1 MSVTN
6 MAAQLALCRHHAAKR
21 LRVLAVLLA
30 ALLIPNLAFAETTI
44 TVWHFFGGGVE
55 LETFLTLVDR
65 FMKEHP
71 DIQVETVAVPW
82 GDPYYEKLSV
92 AVVANSAPDVALMHA
107 TKIAEFIE
115 GEFLRELTPDELN
128 AAGIYAEDYFPV
140 PWQAST
146 YDGKVYAI
154 PFDIHPI
161 GLYINRQLLEEAGVA
176 PTPPAT
182 GEELLETARF
192 LNRDQDGDGM
202 LDVAGFGIR
211 DDGYTFYRM
220 WYSIVHQFGLEILDE
235 ARTGLNPDP
244 RLVEAFDTLVDAKN
258 LGALTVGGVG
268 ADFIGGNV
276 AFFVEGTWVIGDYN
290 RYGLN
295 YTAAPF
301 PVFGERPAT
310 WTDSHL
316 FVLPYQ
322 AHPDEERLEASKT
335 FVKWM
340 SHNNGIWSA
349 AAGHVSPSRQV
360 LQTAEFQ
367 ALEPQMAF
375 ARQLD
380 YVVFFP
386 QVRGAWT
393 LQGSLAAN
401 LHRIMSGDVTNL
413 QGFENIKTEFANV
426 LTQAQ

>member
-1 MSVTN
+1 
-6 MAAQLALCRHHAAKR
+6 
-21 LRVLAVLLA
+21 
-30 ALLIPNLAFAETTI
+30 
-44 TVWHFFGGGVE
+44 
-55 LETFLTLVDR
+55 
-65 FMKEHP
+65 
-71 DIQVETVAVPW
+71 
-82 GDPYYEKLSV
+82 
-92 AVVANSAPDVALMHA
+92 
-107 TKIAEFIE
+107 FIE

-258 LGALTVGGVG
+258 LGAL
-268 ADFIGGNV
+268 
-276 AFFVEGTWVIGDYN
+276 
-290 RYGLN
+290 
-295 YTAAPF
+295 
-301 PVFGERPAT
+301 
-310 WTDSHL
+310 
-316 FVLPYQ
+316 
-322 AHPDEERLEASKT
+322 
-335 FVKWM
+335 
-340 SHNNGIWSA
+340 
-349 AAGHVSPSRQV
+349 
-360 LQTAEFQ
+360 
-367 ALEPQMAF
+367 
-375 ARQLD
+375 
-380 YVVFFP
+380 
-386 QVRGAWT
+386 
-393 LQGSLAAN
+393 
-401 LHRIMSGDVTNL
+401 
-413 QGFENIKTEFANV
+413 
-426 LTQAQ
+426 